1 MTEKDLNDL
10 KEVLTSLLNHIEK
23 ATPETE
29 TREGYDPFELTE
41 DEKNFSDVKRLLE
54 RRRQYAGEV
63 TPNPVPMTPTKKIL
77 S

>member
-29 TREGYDPFELTE
+29 NAR
-41 DEKNFSDVKRLLE
+41 RL
-54 RRRQYAGEV
+54 RSV
-63 TPNPVPMTPTKKIL
+63 
-77 S
+77 